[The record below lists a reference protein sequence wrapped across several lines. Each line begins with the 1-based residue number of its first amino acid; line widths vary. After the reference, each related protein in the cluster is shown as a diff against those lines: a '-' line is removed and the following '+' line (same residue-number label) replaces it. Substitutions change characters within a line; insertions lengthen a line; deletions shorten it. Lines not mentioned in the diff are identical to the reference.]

1 MTNEKPGVRHRTL
14 GHGVRMARLR
24 TVSPNTK
31 GLSRRRAGSGFV
43 YLDKTGARITDV
55 EEIQRIKS
63 TSVIRAPV
71 SPR

>member
-1 MTNEKPGVRHRTL
+1 MRHRTL

-31 GLSRRRAGSGFV
+31 GLSRRRAGSSFV
-43 YLDKTGARITDV
+43 YLDETGARITDV

-63 TSVIRAPV
+63 LAIPPAWQDV
-71 SPR
+71 